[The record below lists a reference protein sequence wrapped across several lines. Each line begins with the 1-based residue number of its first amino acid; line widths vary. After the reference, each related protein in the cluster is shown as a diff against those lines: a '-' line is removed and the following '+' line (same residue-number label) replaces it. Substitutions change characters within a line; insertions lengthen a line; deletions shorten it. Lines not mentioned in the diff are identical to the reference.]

1 MRDRLILVGLAVNE
15 VLWRLA
21 SDLPELLSYLQ
32 NENLLTAATSF
43 LSIYSSEVRT
53 VSEISGLIFFFYT
66 IYTFIPQLYPNR
78 FSKVTSRRGFR
89 VLFAS
94 ISIGIAVSVSKA
106 ISAAR
111 GEGAFRELSL
121 VESGILLFAAT
132 ATASLFV
139 MAAYYGYLRRSID
152 LNNHI
157 LDIVKLRFQDE
168 ELEEFKE
175 KSGRDRKVNQYMAFS
190 VFYFPSAMLLG
201 MVTYIAGLL
210 FPIPEFL
217 ALGLVASVYL
227 EPVTRRVQ
235 TPFSKTEADVEAN
248 LPELI
253 KNTYKTPKGVFTV
266 LLAIAGFGFGVATF
280 NIASSDFLTDITEG
294 LAQLLNVQVT
304 QGLIK
309 TARGGSFFFAGGYI
323 VWFWYR
329 EFRRVPHF
337 LYWWEGKYAESRNM
351 KQKYLPEL
359 PTRPPD
365 ALLIP
370 AAFVALTSS
379 RIVLQSYFEYGEGRN
394 STTFGIET
402 SSMVDFIYLIGVLIL
417 SVALI
422 WSIRKSLKMEPQHP
436 SSEQYIIPICFS
448 AFPASIIIPVLV
460 GLSLSTTAPILGG
473 IKGVRIILF
482 IPLTMIPL
490 YFLMEMDLRLKKRF
504 GEYNSVALNS
514 VASAYA
520 FALSFVVPE
529 GLVTNVLMLCSGAMA
544 INIVIS
550 YLSLKGWTLRK

>member
-15 VLWRLA
+15 VLWRA
-21 SDLPELLSYLQ
+21 VSGLPELLSYLQ
-32 NENLLTAATSF
+32 NENLVTAATSI
-43 LSIYSSEVRT
+43 LSIYSSEIRT

-66 IYTFIPQLYPNR
+66 IYTFIPQLYPDR

-94 ISIGIAVSVSKA
+94 ISIAIAVSVSEV
-106 ISAAR
+106 ISAST
-111 GEGAFRELSL
+111 GSKDISEYGLL
-121 VESGILLFAAT
+121 GSGILLFAVT
-132 ATASLFV
+132 ATASWFV

-152 LNNHI
+152 LNDHI
-157 LDIVKLRFQDE
+157 LAIGKLRFRDE
-168 ELEEFKE
+168 DLEEFRK
-175 KSGRDRKVNQYMAFS
+175 KSGRDRKVNQYVAFS
-190 VFYFPSAMLLG
+190 AFYFPSAMLLG

-227 EPVTRRVQ
+227 EPVTRRIRI
-235 TPFSKTEADVEAN
+235 PSPGKKADVESN

-266 LLAIAGFGFGVATF
+266 LLAIAGFGLGVMTF

-304 QGLIK
+304 QGLVK
-309 TARGGSFFFAGGYI
+309 TARGSSFFLAGGYI

-329 EFRRVPHF
+329 EFRRIPHF
-337 LYWWEGKYAESRNM
+337 LYWWEGKYTESRNI

-379 RIVLQSYFEYGEGRN
+379 RIVLRSYFEYGEGRS

-402 SSMVDFIYLIGVLIL
+402 SSMVDFTYLIWVLIL

-436 SSEQYIIPICFS
+436 SSEQYILPIFFLV
-448 AFPASIIIPVLV
+448 FPASIIIPVLV
-460 GLSLSTTAPILGG
+460 GLSLDANTLVFDG
-473 IKGVRIILF
+473 IRQIRMILF
-482 IPLTMIPL
+482 IPLTVIPL
-490 YFLMEMDLRLKKRF
+490 YFFIEMDSRLKRRF
-504 GEYNSVALNS
+504 GEYSSVALNS

-520 FALSFVVPE
+520 LALSFVVPE
-529 GLVTNVLMLCSGAMA
+529 GLVTNVLILCSGAIA

-550 YLSLKGWTLRK
+550 YLSVKGWTLR